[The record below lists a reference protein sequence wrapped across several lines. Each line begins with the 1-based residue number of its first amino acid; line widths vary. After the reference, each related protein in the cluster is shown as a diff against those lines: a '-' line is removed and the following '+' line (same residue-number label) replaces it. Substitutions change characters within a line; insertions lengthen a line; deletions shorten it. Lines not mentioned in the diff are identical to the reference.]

1 MQEDI
6 YQRVSCNKRGIR
18 MDQVNVYQILI
29 DLGYKLKDCGKEYRT
44 RPLYRD
50 SDNDTVLKIY
60 KDTGH
65 WFDFKENISGDF
77 SSLVGMTLKLED
89 PIKAKEWLKDK
100 NFTFH
105 QPKEASKPLLKST
118 KKFDLDLLSNLE
130 NDQSYWNKR
139 GINNET
145 LNQFKG
151 GVGKA
156 GKMKNR
162 YVFPIFDIKNNII
175 GFSGR
180 DVTNLSKIK
189 WKHLGE
195 KNDFVYPLFLN
206 SEAIETQKQAILVES
221 IGDMLSLY
229 QVGIKNVLVTFG
241 TSLSLGILNYLL
253 KIDIKKIYISLNN
266 DSNKNNAGNIGAEKT
281 YSRLKRYFDDKQ
293 LKIALPTKK
302 DFGEMNK
309 EEILQWKNNL

>member
-1 MQEDI
+1 
-6 YQRVSCNKRGIR
+6 
-18 MDQVNVYQILI
+18 MDQVNVYQILT
-29 DLGYKLKDCGKEYRT
+29 DLGYKLKDCGKEYRA

-89 PIKAKEWLKDK
+89 PSKAKEWLKDK

-105 QPKEASKPLLKST
+105 QPKEFSKPLLKST

-130 NDQSYWNKR
+130 NDHSYWNKR
-139 GINNET
+139 NINNET
-145 LNQFKG
+145 LSQFKG

-180 DVTNLSKIK
+180 DITNLSKIK

-206 SEAIETQKQAILVES
+206 SQDIETQKEVILVES

-229 QVGIKNVLVTFG
+229 QAGIKNVLVTFG

-253 KIDIKKIYISLNN
+253 KIDAKKIYISLNN

-281 YSRLKRYFDDKQ
+281 HSRLKRYFDDKQ
-293 LKIALPTKK
+293 LKISLPTKK

>member
-1 MQEDI
+1 
-6 YQRVSCNKRGIR
+6 
-18 MDQVNVYQILI
+18 MDQVNVYQILT

-77 SSLVGMTLKLED
+77 TSLVGMTLKLED

-105 QPKEASKPLLKST
+105 QPKEVSKPLLKST

-130 NDQSYWNKR
+130 NNHSYWNKR

-145 LNQFKG
+145 LSQFKG

-180 DVTNLSKIK
+180 DITNLSKIK

-206 SEAIETQKQAILVES
+206 SQEIQIQKEIILVES

-229 QVGIKNVLVTFG
+229 QAGIKNVLVTFG

-253 KIDIKKIYISLNN
+253 KMDVKKIYISLNN

-293 LKIALPTKK
+293 LKISLPTKK

>member
-1 MQEDI
+1 
-6 YQRVSCNKRGIR
+6 
-18 MDQVNVYQILI
+18 MDQVNVYQILT
-29 DLGYKLKDCGKEYRT
+29 DLGYKLKDFGKEYRT

-89 PIKAKEWLKDK
+89 PSKAKEWLKDK

-105 QPKEASKPLLKST
+105 QPKEVSKPLLKST
-118 KKFDLDLLSNLE
+118 KKFDLELLSNLE
-130 NDQSYWNKR
+130 NNHSYWNKR
-139 GINNET
+139 NINNET
-145 LNQFKG
+145 LSQFKG

-156 GKMKNR
+156 GKMKSR

-180 DVTNLSKIK
+180 DITNLSKIK

-206 SEAIETQKQAILVES
+206 SQDIETQKEVILVES

-229 QVGIKNVLVTFG
+229 QAGIKNVLVTFG

-253 KIDIKKIYISLNN
+253 KIDVKKIYISLNN

-302 DFGEMNK
+302 DFGEMNE

>member
-1 MQEDI
+1 
-6 YQRVSCNKRGIR
+6 
-18 MDQVNVYQILI
+18 MDQVNVYQILT

-77 SSLVGMTLKLED
+77 TSLVGMTLKLED

-105 QPKEASKPLLKST
+105 QPKEVSKPLLKST
-118 KKFDLDLLSNLE
+118 KKFDIDLLSNLE
-130 NDQSYWNKR
+130 NNHSYWNKR

-145 LNQFKG
+145 LSQFKG

-180 DVTNLSKIK
+180 DITNLSKIK

-206 SEAIETQKQAILVES
+206 SQEIETQKEVILVES

-229 QVGIKNVLVTFG
+229 QAGIKNVLVTFG

-253 KIDIKKIYISLNN
+253 KMDIKKIYISLNN

-281 YSRLKRYFDDKQ
+281 HSRLKRYFDDKQ

>member
-1 MQEDI
+1 ME
-6 YQRVSCNKRGIR
+6 
-18 MDQVNVYQILI
+18 QVNIYQILT

-60 KDTGH
+60 KDSGH

-77 SSLVGMTLKLED
+77 NSLVSMTLKLEN
-89 PIKAKEWLKDK
+89 PEKAKEWLKDK
-100 NFTFH
+100 NFSFH
-105 QPKEASKPLLKST
+105 FKSEPQKPLLKSN
-118 KKFDLDLLSNLE
+118 KKFDPQILQNLE
-130 NDQSYWNKR
+130 INHKYWNDR
-139 GINNET
+139 GITNET
-145 LNQFKG
+145 ICPFQG
-151 GVGKA
+151 GVAKA

-162 YVFPIFDIKNNII
+162 YVFPIFDPNNNII

-180 DVTNLSKIK
+180 DITNLSKIK

-195 KNDFVYPLFLN
+195 KNDFLYPLFLN
-206 SEAIETQKQAILVES
+206 SESIQNQKEVVLVES

-229 QVGIKNVLVTFG
+229 QTGIKNVLVTFG

-266 DSNKNNAGNIGAEKT
+266 DSNKNNAGNIGADKT

-302 DFGEMNK
+302 DFGEMSK
-309 EEILQWKNNL
+309 EEILQWKINL

>member
-1 MQEDI
+1 
-6 YQRVSCNKRGIR
+6 
-18 MDQVNVYQILI
+18 MDQVNVYQVLT
-29 DLGYKLKDCGKEYRT
+29 DLGYKLKDFGKEYRT

-77 SSLVGMTLKLED
+77 SLLVGMTLKLDNPE
-89 PIKAKEWLKDK
+89 KAKEWLKNK
-100 NFTFH
+100 NFVIH
-105 QPKEASKPLLKST
+105 KSSDIEKPLLKAT
-118 KKFDLDLLSNLE
+118 KKFDIEILSKLE
-130 NDQSYWNKR
+130 NNQNYWLNR
-139 GINNET
+139 GVSQNILEE
-145 LNQFKG
+145 FKG
-151 GVGKA
+151 GLAKT

-162 YVFPIFDIKNNII
+162 YVFPIFNYKKDLV

-206 SEAIETQKQAILVES
+206 GEAIETQREVILVES

-229 QVGIKNVLVTFG
+229 QSGVKNILVTFG
-241 TSLSLGILNYLL
+241 VNLSLGILNYLL
-253 KIDIKKIYISLNN
+253 KIDVKMIYISLNN
-266 DSNKNNAGNIGAEKT
+266 DSNKNNAGNIGAEKI
-281 YSRLKRYFDDKQ
+281 YSKLTRYFDKKQ
-293 LKIALPTKK
+293 LQIALPTKK

>member
-1 MQEDI
+1 
-6 YQRVSCNKRGIR
+6 
-18 MDQVNVYQILI
+18 MDQVNVYQILT
-29 DLGYKLKDCGKEYRT
+29 DLGYKLKDCGKEYIA

-100 NFTFH
+100 NFAFH

-130 NDQSYWNKR
+130 NNHSYWNKR
-139 GINNET
+139 GIDNEI
-145 LNQFKG
+145 LSQFKG

-206 SEAIETQKQAILVES
+206 SEAIETQKEVILVES

-229 QVGIKNVLVTFG
+229 QAGIKNALVTFG

-281 YSRLKRYFDDKQ
+281 HSRLKRYFDDKQ

>member
-1 MQEDI
+1 ME
-6 YQRVSCNKRGIR
+6 
-18 MDQVNVYQILI
+18 QVNVYQILT

-89 PIKAKEWLKDK
+89 SNKAKEWLKNK
-100 NFTFH
+100 NFAFY
-105 QPKEASKPLLKST
+105 QPKEISKPLLKST
-118 KKFDLDLLSNLE
+118 KKFDLNLLSNLE
-130 NDQSYWNKR
+130 NNHSYWNKR
-139 GINNET
+139 GINNEV
-145 LNQFKG
+145 LFQFKG

-195 KNDFVYPLFLN
+195 KNDFLYPLFLN
-206 SEAIETQKQAILVES
+206 SEIIQNQREIILVES
-221 IGDMLSLY
+221 IGDMLSLW
-229 QVGIKNVLVTFG
+229 QAGVKNVLVTFG
-241 TSLSLGILNYLL
+241 TNLSLSILNYCL
-253 KIDIKKIYISLNN
+253 KIDAKKIYISLNN
-266 DSNKNNAGNIGAEKT
+266 DSNKNSAGNIGAEKT
-281 YSRLKRYFDDKQ
+281 HSRLKRYFDEKQ
-293 LKIALPTKK
+293 LQIALPTKK
-302 DFGEMNK
+302 DFGEMNQ
-309 EEILQWKNNL
+309 EEILQWKTNL

>member
-1 MQEDI
+1 
-6 YQRVSCNKRGIR
+6 
-18 MDQVNVYQILI
+18 MDQVNVYQILT
-29 DLGYKLKDCGKEYRT
+29 DLGYKLKDCGKEYRA

-77 SSLVGMTLKLED
+77 TSLVGMTLKLED
-89 PIKAKEWLKDK
+89 PVKAKEWLKDK
-100 NFTFH
+100 NFAFH
-105 QPKEASKPLLKST
+105 QPKEVSKPLLKST

-130 NDQSYWNKR
+130 NNHSYWNKR

-145 LNQFKG
+145 LSQFKG

-180 DVTNLSKIK
+180 DITNLSKIK

-206 SEAIETQKQAILVES
+206 SQAIEAQKEVVLVES

-229 QVGIKNVLVTFG
+229 QAGIKNVLVTFG

-253 KIDIKKIYISLNN
+253 KMDVKKIYISLNN

-293 LKIALPTKK
+293 LKISLPTKK

>member
-1 MQEDI
+1 
-6 YQRVSCNKRGIR
+6 
-18 MDQVNVYQILI
+18 MDQVNVYQVLT
-29 DLGYKLKDCGKEYRT
+29 DLGYKLKDFGKEYRT

-77 SSLVGMTLKLED
+77 SLLVGMTLKLDNPE
-89 PIKAKEWLKDK
+89 KAKEWLKNK
-100 NFTFH
+100 NFIIH
-105 QPKEASKPLLKST
+105 KSNDIEKPLLKAT
-118 KKFDLDLLSNLE
+118 KKFDIEILSKLE
-130 NDQSYWNKR
+130 NNQNYWLNR
-139 GINNET
+139 GVSQNILEE
-145 LNQFKG
+145 FKG
-151 GVGKA
+151 GLAKT

-162 YVFPIFDIKNNII
+162 YVFPIFNYKKDLV

-206 SEAIETQKQAILVES
+206 AETIEAQREVILVES

-229 QVGIKNVLVTFG
+229 QSGVKNILVTFG
-241 TSLSLGILNYLL
+241 VNLSLGILNYLL
-253 KIDIKKIYISLNN
+253 KIDVKNIYISLNN
-266 DSNKNNAGNIGAEKT
+266 DSNKNNAGNIGAEKI
-281 YSRLKRYFDDKQ
+281 YSKLTRYFDKKQ
-293 LKIALPTKK
+293 LQIALPTKK

>member
-1 MQEDI
+1 
-6 YQRVSCNKRGIR
+6 
-18 MDQVNVYQILI
+18 MDQVNVYQILT

-100 NFTFH
+100 NFAFH
-105 QPKEASKPLLKST
+105 QPKEVSKPLLKST

-130 NDQSYWNKR
+130 NDHSYWNKR
-139 GINNET
+139 NINNEI
-145 LNQFKG
+145 LSQFKG
-151 GVGKA
+151 GVGKV

-180 DVTNLSKIK
+180 DITNLSKIK

-206 SEAIETQKQAILVES
+206 SQAIEAQKEVILVES
-221 IGDMLSLY
+221 IGDMLNLY
-229 QVGIKNVLVTFG
+229 QAGIKNVLVTFG

-253 KIDIKKIYISLNN
+253 KMDVKKIYISLNN

-293 LKIALPTKK
+293 LKISLPTKK

>member
-1 MQEDI
+1 
-6 YQRVSCNKRGIR
+6 

-139 GINNET
+139 GINDET

-180 DVTNLSKIK
+180 DVTKLSKIK

-206 SEAIETQKQAILVES
+206 SEAIETQKQVILVES

-229 QVGIKNVLVTFG
+229 QAGIKNILVTFG

>member
-1 MQEDI
+1 
-6 YQRVSCNKRGIR
+6 

-29 DLGYKLKDCGKEYRT
+29 DLGYKLKDCGKEYRA

-89 PIKAKEWLKDK
+89 PSKAKEWLKDK

-105 QPKEASKPLLKST
+105 QPKEISKPLLKST

-130 NDQSYWNKR
+130 NNHYYWNKR
-139 GINNET
+139 NINNET
-145 LNQFKG
+145 LSQFKG

-180 DVTNLSKIK
+180 DITNLSKIK

-206 SEAIETQKQAILVES
+206 SQDIETQKEVILVES

-229 QVGIKNVLVTFG
+229 QAGIKNILVTFG

-253 KIDIKKIYISLNN
+253 KIDVKKIYISLNN

-281 YSRLKRYFDDKQ
+281 HSRLKRYFDDKQ

>member
-1 MQEDI
+1 
-6 YQRVSCNKRGIR
+6 

-139 GINNET
+139 GINDET

-180 DVTNLSKIK
+180 DITNLSKIK

-206 SEAIETQKQAILVES
+206 SEAIETQKQVILVES

-229 QVGIKNVLVTFG
+229 QAGIKNILVTFG

-309 EEILQWKNNL
+309 EEILQWKNNLSNIMEQKG

>member
-1 MQEDI
+1 
-6 YQRVSCNKRGIR
+6 
-18 MDQVNVYQILI
+18 MDQVNVYQILT

-89 PIKAKEWLKDK
+89 PTKAKEWLKDK
-100 NFTFH
+100 NFAFH
-105 QPKEASKPLLKST
+105 QPKEINKPLLKAT
-118 KKFDLDLLSNLE
+118 KKFDIELLSNLD
-130 NDQSYWNKR
+130 NNHSYWNKR
-139 GINNET
+139 GIDNET
-145 LNQFKG
+145 IIQFKG
-151 GVGKA
+151 GVAKA

-162 YVFPIFDIKNNII
+162 YVFPIFDVNNNII

-180 DVTNLSKIK
+180 DITNLSKIK

-206 SEAIETQKQAILVES
+206 SKTIQNQKEVILVES

-293 LKIALPTKK
+293 LNISLPTKK

>member
-1 MQEDI
+1 
-6 YQRVSCNKRGIR
+6 
-18 MDQVNVYQILI
+18 MDQVNVYQVLT
-29 DLGYKLKDCGKEYRT
+29 DLGYKLKDFGKEYRT

-77 SSLVGMTLKLED
+77 SLLVGMTLKLDNPE
-89 PIKAKEWLKDK
+89 KAKEWLKNK
-100 NFTFH
+100 NFIIH
-105 QPKEASKPLLKST
+105 KSNDIEKPLLKAT
-118 KKFDLDLLSNLE
+118 KKFDIEILSKLE
-130 NDQSYWNKR
+130 NNQNYWLNR
-139 GINNET
+139 GVSQNILEE
-145 LNQFKG
+145 FKG
-151 GVGKA
+151 GLAKT

-162 YVFPIFDIKNNII
+162 YVFPIFNYKKDLV

-206 SEAIETQKQAILVES
+206 AETIEAQREVILVES

-229 QVGIKNVLVTFG
+229 QSGVKNILVTFG
-241 TSLSLGILNYLL
+241 VNLSLGILNYLL
-253 KIDIKKIYISLNN
+253 KMDVKKIYISLNN
-266 DSNKNNAGNIGAEKT
+266 DSNKNNAGNIGAEKI
-281 YSRLKRYFDDKQ
+281 YSKLTRYFDKKQ
-293 LKIALPTKK
+293 LQIALPTKK